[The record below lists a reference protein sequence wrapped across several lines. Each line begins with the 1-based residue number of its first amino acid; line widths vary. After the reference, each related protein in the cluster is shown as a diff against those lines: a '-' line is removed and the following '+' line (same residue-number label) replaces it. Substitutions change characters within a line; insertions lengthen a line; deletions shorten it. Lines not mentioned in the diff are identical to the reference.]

1 LTAHLVKKQAVEV
14 ERWAPSDN
22 RLLAAL
28 TRSDRDLIAEH
39 LSPIVLRRGE
49 VLFEPG
55 EEVDTTYFPCRHTM
69 ISLRLATR
77 DGQEI
82 EAATVGR
89 EGALGGVVS
98 AGRKPAYGR
107 AVVHIPGESF
117 RIDTARLEALKGRS
131 PAFGDLF
138 ARYADI
144 LLAQVMQSAACN
156 ALHSIEERCC
166 RWLLA
171 AHDRAGDHSFPMTQQ
186 DLSEMLG
193 VQRTSVTAVSSKL
206 QAQGLISY
214 RRGVVEVLDRDGL
227 ERAACEC
234 YEAVERH
241 FARLLPG
248 VQPPTPS

>member
-1 LTAHLVKKQAVEV
+1 MKKPAAEV
-14 ERWAPSDN
+14 EHPTPSDN

-28 TRSDRDLIAEH
+28 ARSDRDLIAEH
-39 LSPIVLRRGE
+39 LSPIALRRGD

-55 EEVDTTYFPCRHTM
+55 EDVDTTYFPCRRAM

-77 DGQEI
+77 AGQEI

-98 AGRKPAYGR
+98 AGHKPAYGR
-107 AVVHIPGESF
+107 AVVHIPGGCFCIE
-117 RIDTARLEALKGRS
+117 TARLEELKARS

-138 ARYADI
+138 ARYADV

-186 DLSEMLG
+186 DLSDMLG

-206 QAQGLISY
+206 QAQRLISY
-214 RRGVVEVLDRDGL
+214 RRGVVEVLDREGL

-234 YEAVERH
+234 YESVERH

-248 VQPPTPS
+248 VQPPRPS